1 MANDIVSVNE
11 VQGEVIFYQP
21 DNTMRLEVRLEDET
35 VWLTQQQMVTL
46 FQSSKANVSE
56 HIRNIYDQRE
66 LEQEATVRNF
76 RTVRKEG
83 NRMVN
88 RTLTYY
94 NLDAIISVGFRV
106 NTKRGIMFRQW
117 ANRTLKE
124 YLLRGYAFHQQMIAM
139 QRQIDVRLEEQN
151 ERLSAVENHLHEHDQ
166 KFDMIVKTPE
176 LPNEGVFFD
185 GQIFDAFKFVMQLIK
200 SAEHRIILID
210 NYINEEILTMFDQRA
225 NGVTACIYT
234 ARIDSAMQLAI
245 QRHDAQYDPIPVN
258 VFRRSHDR
266 WLIIDDKVYHFGA
279 SLKDLGKKWFG
290 VSLYQDITPEDCCQ
304 KLADDVSNF
313 IFGDRTVC
321 FNAGYRLYF

>member
-11 VQGEVIFYQP
+11 VQGEVIFYQL

-56 HIRNIYDQRE
+56 HIRNIYDQGE

-94 NLDAIISVGFRV
+94 NLDTIISVGFRV

-185 GQIFDAFKFVMQLIK
+185 GQIFDAFKLVMQLIK

-258 VFRRSHDR
+258 VFRMSHDR

-290 VSLYQDITPEDCCQ
+290 VSLYQDITPEELLS
-304 KLADDVSNF
+304 KIS
-313 IFGDRTVC
+313 
-321 FNAGYRLYF
+321 

>member
-1 MANDIVSVNE
+1 LQAQTIGKMANDIVSVNE

-56 HIRNIYDQRE
+56 HIRNIYDQGE

-185 GQIFDAFKFVMQLIK
+185 GQIFDAFKLVMQLIK

-258 VFRRSHDR
+258 VFRMSHDR

-290 VSLYQDITPEDCCQ
+290 VSLYQDITPEELLS
-304 KLADDVSNF
+304 KIS
-313 IFGDRTVC
+313 
-321 FNAGYRLYF
+321 

>member
-1 MANDIVSVNE
+1 MQAQTLDKMANDIVSVNE

-56 HIRNIYDQRE
+56 HIRNIYDQGE

-151 ERLSAVENHLHEHDQ
+151 ERLSVVENHLHEHDQ

-185 GQIFDAFKFVMQLIK
+185 GQIFDAFKLVMQLIK

-225 NGVTACIYT
+225 NGVIASIYT

-258 VFRRSHDR
+258 VFRMSHDR
-266 WLIIDDKVYHFGA
+266 WLIIDEKVYHFGA

-290 VSLYQDITPEDCCQ
+290 VSLYQDITPEELLS
-304 KLADDVSNF
+304 KIS
-313 IFGDRTVC
+313 
-321 FNAGYRLYF
+321 

>member
-21 DNTMRLEVRLEDET
+21 DNTMRIEVRLEDET

-56 HIRNIYDQRE
+56 HIRNIYDQGE

-94 NLDAIISVGFRV
+94 NLDTIISVGFRV

-185 GQIFDAFKFVMQLIK
+185 GQIFDAFKLVMQLIK

-225 NGVTACIYT
+225 NGVIASIYT

-258 VFRRSHDR
+258 VFRMSHDR
-266 WLIIDDKVYHFGA
+266 WLIIDEKVYHFGA

-290 VSLYQDITPEDCCQ
+290 VSLYQDITPEELLS
-304 KLADDVSNF
+304 KIS
-313 IFGDRTVC
+313 
-321 FNAGYRLYF
+321 

>member
-56 HIRNIYDQRE
+56 HIRNIYDQGE

-151 ERLSAVENHLHEHDQ
+151 ERLSVVENHLHEHDQ

-185 GQIFDAFKFVMQLIK
+185 GQIFDAFKLVMQLIK

-210 NYINEEILTMFDQRA
+210 NYINEDILTMFDQRA

-258 VFRRSHDR
+258 VFRMSHDR
-266 WLIIDDKVYHFGA
+266 WLIIDEKVYHFGA

-290 VSLYQDITPEDCCQ
+290 VSLYQDITPEELLS
-304 KLADDVSNF
+304 KIS
-313 IFGDRTVC
+313 
-321 FNAGYRLYF
+321 

>member
-56 HIRNIYDQRE
+56 HIRNIYDQGE

-94 NLDAIISVGFRV
+94 NLDTIISVGFRV

-139 QRQIDVRLEEQN
+139 QRQIDIRLEEQN

-185 GQIFDAFKFVMQLIK
+185 GQIFDAFKLVMQLIK

-225 NGVTACIYT
+225 NGVIASIYT

-258 VFRRSHDR
+258 VFRMSHDR
-266 WLIIDDKVYHFGA
+266 WLIIDEKVYHFGA

-290 VSLYQDITPEDCCQ
+290 VSLYQDITPEELLS
-304 KLADDVSNF
+304 KIS
-313 IFGDRTVC
+313 
-321 FNAGYRLYF
+321 

>member
-1 MANDIVSVNE
+1 MQAQTIDKMANDIVSVNE

-56 HIRNIYDQRE
+56 HIRNIYDQGE

-151 ERLSAVENHLHEHDQ
+151 ERLSVVENHLHEHDQ

-185 GQIFDAFKFVMQLIK
+185 GQIFDAFKLVMQLIK

-210 NYINEEILTMFDQRA
+210 NYINEDILTMFDQRA

-258 VFRRSHDR
+258 VFRMSHDR

-290 VSLYQDITPEDCCQ
+290 VSLYQDITPEELLS
-304 KLADDVSNF
+304 KIS
-313 IFGDRTVC
+313 
-321 FNAGYRLYF
+321 

>member
-1 MANDIVSVNE
+1 MQAQTIDKMANDIVSVNE

-56 HIRNIYDQRE
+56 HIRNIYDQGE

-185 GQIFDAFKFVMQLIK
+185 GQIFDAFKLVMQLIK
-200 SAEHRIILID
+200 SAEHRVILID

-258 VFRRSHDR
+258 VFRMSHDR
-266 WLIIDDKVYHFGA
+266 WLIVDDKVYHFGA

-290 VSLYQDITPEDCCQ
+290 VSLYQDITPEELLS
-304 KLADDVSNF
+304 KIS
-313 IFGDRTVC
+313 
-321 FNAGYRLYF
+321 

>member
-56 HIRNIYDQRE
+56 HIRNIYDQGE

-94 NLDAIISVGFRV
+94 NLDTIISVGFRV

-151 ERLSAVENHLHEHDQ
+151 ERLSAVENRLHEHDQ

-185 GQIFDAFKFVMQLIK
+185 GQIFDAFKLVMQLIK

-258 VFRRSHDR
+258 VFRMSHDR

-290 VSLYQDITPEDCCQ
+290 VSLYQDITPEELLS
-304 KLADDVSNF
+304 KIS
-313 IFGDRTVC
+313 
-321 FNAGYRLYF
+321 

>member
-56 HIRNIYDQRE
+56 HIRNIYDQGE

-185 GQIFDAFKFVMQLIK
+185 GQIFDAFKLVMQLIK

-234 ARIDSAMQLAI
+234 ARIDSTMQLAI

-258 VFRRSHDR
+258 VFRMSHDR

-290 VSLYQDITPEDCCQ
+290 VSLYQDITPEELLS
-304 KLADDVSNF
+304 KIS
-313 IFGDRTVC
+313 
-321 FNAGYRLYF
+321 

>member
-21 DNTMRLEVRLEDET
+21 DNTMRIEVRLEDET

-56 HIRNIYDQRE
+56 HIRNIYDQGE

-185 GQIFDAFKFVMQLIK
+185 GQIFDAFKLVMQLIK

-258 VFRRSHDR
+258 VFRMSHDR

-290 VSLYQDITPEDCCQ
+290 VSLYQDITPEELLS
-304 KLADDVSNF
+304 KIS
-313 IFGDRTVC
+313 
-321 FNAGYRLYF
+321 

>member
-56 HIRNIYDQRE
+56 HIRNIYDQGE
-66 LEQEATVRNF
+66 LEQQATVRNF

-185 GQIFDAFKFVMQLIK
+185 GQIFDAFKLVMQLIK

-225 NGVTACIYT
+225 NGVIASIYT

-258 VFRRSHDR
+258 VFRMSHDR
-266 WLIIDDKVYHFGA
+266 WLIIDEKVYHFGA

-290 VSLYQDITPEDCCQ
+290 VSLYQDITPEELLS
-304 KLADDVSNF
+304 KIS
-313 IFGDRTVC
+313 
-321 FNAGYRLYF
+321 

>member
-1 MANDIVSVNE
+1 MQAQTIGKMANDIVSVNE

-56 HIRNIYDQRE
+56 HIRNIYDQGE

-185 GQIFDAFKFVMQLIK
+185 GQIFDAFKLVMQLIK

-225 NGVTACIYT
+225 NGVIASIYT

-258 VFRRSHDR
+258 VFRMSHDR
-266 WLIIDDKVYHFGA
+266 WLIIDEKVYHFGA

-290 VSLYQDITPEDCCQ
+290 VSLYQDITPEELLS
-304 KLADDVSNF
+304 KIS
-313 IFGDRTVC
+313 
-321 FNAGYRLYF
+321 

>member
-1 MANDIVSVNE
+1 MQAQTIDKMANDIVSVNE

-56 HIRNIYDQRE
+56 HIRNIYDQGE

-185 GQIFDAFKFVMQLIK
+185 GQIFDAFKLVMQLIK

-210 NYINEEILTMFDQRA
+210 NYINEDILTMFDQRA

-258 VFRRSHDR
+258 VFRMSHDR

-290 VSLYQDITPEDCCQ
+290 VSLYQDITPEELLP
-304 KLADDVSNF
+304 KIS
-313 IFGDRTVC
+313 
-321 FNAGYRLYF
+321 

>member
-56 HIRNIYDQRE
+56 HIRNIYDQGE

-94 NLDAIISVGFRV
+94 NLDTIISVGFRV

-185 GQIFDAFKFVMQLIK
+185 GQIFDAFKLVMQLIK

-258 VFRRSHDR
+258 VFRMSHDR

-279 SLKDLGKKWFG
+279 SLKDLGYEWFG
-290 VSLYQDITPEDCCQ
+290 VSLYQDITPEELLS
-304 KLADDVSNF
+304 KIS
-313 IFGDRTVC
+313 
-321 FNAGYRLYF
+321 